1 MKVNIIISFIL
12 LLIIYLSLK
21 CKETFHPIIKK
32 TNENKLDY
40 PLHNFNNINY
50 DNYMLIGDGIQANIN
65 NNVPNDLNKV
75 NICNECKIQ
84 KCDGM
89 DCLECDTYCRPFL
102 ENNITTI
109 SSYEP
114 EQTGEI
120 KEFEANYAKI
130 PLKYI
135 FN

>member
-21 CKETFHPIIKK
+21 CKESFHPIIKK

-65 NNVPNDLNKV
+65 NNSINNSINNENKI
-75 NICNECKIQ
+75 NI
-84 KCDGM
+84 
-89 DCLECDTYCRPFL
+89 
-102 ENNITTI
+102 
-109 SSYEP
+109 
-114 EQTGEI
+114 
-120 KEFEANYAKI
+120 
-130 PLKYI
+130 
-135 FN
+135 